1 MEKIIVCGGNRL
13 SGEINILSAKNTY
26 LPILAAC
33 VLVDGVVTLEN
44 FPKYVDV
51 IKMTEIIE
59 SLGAKISLNNSTLVI
74 NGESISKSEILS
86 DKAGELRSS
95 IFTLGSILGR
105 FRKAKVAYPG
115 GCAIGSRP
123 IDLHLNGLRKLG
135 VKIIEKHGYIY
146 CDGSK
151 MKGTD
156 IHLDFPS
163 VGATENLIMAACCII
178 GKTRIFN
185 AAKEPEI
192 VDLQS
197 FLNKCGAKIKG
208 AGSEIIEIEGVDG
221 LLKGCTYL
229 PIGDRIVAGTYA
241 IAVTMTG
248 GKLKLNNCNYLHL
261 YSLFN
266 ILRQCGAIIKE
277 RKNCVIVSMNKK
289 PKRIDKI
296 ETSPFPGFPTDLQ
309 AQMVA
314 LLSIC
319 SGTSVMVENL
329 FESRFKHIAEL
340 KKMGAEI
347 ITKDRSAIINGVK
360 SLYGAEVV
368 ATDLRAGAC
377 LVLAGLVAKGYT
389 TISNID
395 LIDRGY
401 YHIEDDLKS
410 VGAEIKRVD

>member
-1 MEKIIVCGGNRL
+1 MEKIIVCGGNKL
-13 SGEINILSAKNTY
+13 TGEINILSAKNTY

-33 VLVDGVVTLEN
+33 VLVDGIITLKN

-59 SLGAKISLNNSTLVI
+59 SLGAVISLNNSILIVDGKGI
-74 NGESISKSEILS
+74 DKSEILGER
-86 DKAGELRSS
+86 AGELRSS

-151 MKGTD
+151 MKGND

-163 VGATENLIMAACCII
+163 VGATENLIMAACCIS

-208 AGSEIIEIEGVDG
+208 AGSEIIEIEGVDS

-266 ILRQCGAIIKE
+266 LLRQCGAIIKE
-277 RKNCVIVSMNKK
+277 GKNHVVVSMNKK
-289 PKRIDKI
+289 PKKIDKI

-314 LLSIC
+314 LLAIC
-319 SGTSVMVENL
+319 SGTSIMVENL
-329 FESRFKHIAEL
+329 FESRFKHVAEL

-360 SLYGAEVV
+360 NLYGAEVV

-389 TISNID
+389 TISNVD